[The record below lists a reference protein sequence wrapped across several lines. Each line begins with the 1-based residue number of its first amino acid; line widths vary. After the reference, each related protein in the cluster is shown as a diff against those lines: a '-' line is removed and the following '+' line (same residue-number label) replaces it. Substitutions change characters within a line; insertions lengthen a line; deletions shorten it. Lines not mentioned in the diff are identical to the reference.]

1 VPLKPPWEPG
11 LLSSLTGVGPGPGAR
26 DKRAALRAAL
36 TAAAASEPGAA
47 SRPGAVAGA
56 GGVVG
61 VGAGGAA
68 AIEPLVLPGATD
80 ALGVRLVEE
89 AGFAAVYATGA
100 GLANA
105 GFGLPDIGLISLAEV
120 ADHAGRLA
128 EATRLPLICDADTGY
143 GGPLS
148 AMRTVRLL
156 ERAGVAGLQLE
167 DQEMPKRCGHFD
179 AHTLIP
185 SGHMQTKIAAACE
198 ARTDD
203 GLVIIARTDARSA
216 HGIDEAIA
224 RGRAYAEAGAD
235 VLFIEAPRTVDE
247 LALVGRE
254 LAGVPLI
261 VNVVEGGKTPQLDV
275 AEYAEL
281 GFGVVLFANYLMRS
295 MHLAGQEALAHLKEH
310 GETASRAGR
319 MAGWS
324 QRQNLFNLPEFS
336 AAETA
341 LDQEFGSFK

>member
-1 VPLKPPWEPG
+1 MPHNPPWEPG
-11 LLSSLTGVGPGPGAR
+11 LLSSLTGVGPGPSAR

-36 TAAAASEPGAA
+36 AAATAGGGPGAA
-47 SRPGAVAGA
+47 V
-56 GGVVG
+56 
-61 VGAGGAA
+61 
-68 AIEPLVLPGATD
+68 EPLVLPGATD
-80 ALGVRLVEE
+80 ALGARLVED

-105 GFGLPDIGLISLAEV
+105 GYGLPDIGLISQTEI
-120 ADHAGRLA
+120 ADHAGRLT
-128 EATRLPLICDADTGY
+128 EATRIPLICDADTGY
-143 GGPLS
+143 GGPLA

-179 AHTLIP
+179 SHALIP

-203 GLVIIARTDARSA
+203 ALVIIARTDARSV

-235 VLFIEAPRTVDE
+235 ALFVEAPRTVDE

-254 LAGVPLI
+254 LAGIPLI
-261 VNVVEGGKTPQLDV
+261 VNVVEGGKTPQLSV

-281 GFGVVLFANYLMRS
+281 GFGIVLFANYLMRS
-295 MHLAGQEALAHLKEH
+295 MHLAGQEALAHLKQH

-319 MAGWS
+319 MASWE
-324 QRQNLFNLPEFS
+324 QRQSLFNLPRFS

-341 LDQEFGSFK
+341 LDRELGSIS